1 MRLHNRARNSMD
13 LTGKIAVV
21 TGVGTGIG
29 AAVADVFAA
38 AGAKVIGLERDPQ
51 TLDRTAKR
59 VTENGG
65 EMHAICTDVSSEQSV
80 ARAFEEINS
89 QHDLIDILVNNVGVE
104 FYKDFVSVLISDW
117 ESQIAVNL
125 RSVFLCCARVV
136 PVMIRA
142 QRGSIINTSSVQA
155 FATTGQTAPYAA
167 AKAGVL
173 GLTRD
178 MARDLG
184 PYSIRVNGICP
195 GCIDT
200 PMMARS
206 LERNEDPS
214 SARQKMESA
223 IPLRRLGDPRE
234 IANAAA
240 FLASDL
246 ASYISGISLVVDG
259 GLLAQ
264 LPVT

>member
-1 MRLHNRARNSMD
+1 MD
-13 LTGKIAVV
+13 LNGKVSVV
-21 TGVGTGIG
+21 TGVGAGIG
-29 AAVADVFAA
+29 AAIADVFARY
-38 AGAKVIGLERDPQ
+38 GAQVIGLERDRRSLQ
-51 TLDRTAKR
+51 RTAER
-59 VTENGG
+59 ISANGG
-65 EMHAICTDVSSEQSV
+65 SLHGVCTDVSSEASV
-80 ARAFEEINS
+80 QAAFQEILS
-89 QHDLIDILVNNVGVE
+89 RYSTIDVLVNNVGLE
-104 FYKDFVSVLISDW
+104 FYKDFTSVTVDDW
-117 ESQIAVNL
+117 EHQLGVNL
-125 RSVFLCCARVV
+125 RSVFLCASHVV
-136 PVMIRA
+136 PLMIKA
-142 QRGSIINTSSVQA
+142 GRGVVINTASVQA

-184 PYSIRVNGICP
+184 PHQIRVNAVCP

-200 PMMARS
+200 PMMERS
-206 LERNEDPS
+206 LVRNGNAS
-214 SARQKMESA
+214 AARQHMESA
-223 IPLRRLGDPRE
+223 IPLRRLGNPVE

-246 ASYISGISLVVDG
+246 ASYISGVALVVDG

>member
-1 MRLHNRARNSMD
+1 MD
-13 LTGKIAVV
+13 LSARACIV
-21 TGVGTGIG
+21 TGVGAGIG
-29 AAVADVFAA
+29 AAVADVFSRY
-38 AGAKVIGLERDPQ
+38 GAHVIGLEK
-51 TLDRTAKR
+51 DRSSLARAAERIT
-59 VTENGG
+59 VSGG
-65 EMHAICTDVSSEQSV
+65 SIHPICTDVSSEASV
-80 ARAFEEINS
+80 QAAFEEVSS
-89 QHDLIDILVNNVGVE
+89 QYKTIDVLVNNVGVE
-104 FYKDFVSVLISDW
+104 FYKDFVAVSVADW
-117 ESQIAVNL
+117 EYQLAVNL
-125 RSVFLCCARVV
+125 RSVFLCCSRVV
-136 PVMIRA
+136 PLMIKA
-142 QRGSIINTSSVQA
+142 GRGSVINTASVQA

-184 PYSIRVNGICP
+184 PHQIRVNAICP

-200 PMMARS
+200 PMMERS
-206 LERNEDPS
+206 LRRNGDPS
-214 SARQKMESA
+214 SARQKMQSA
-223 IPLRRLGDPRE
+223 IPLRRLGDPKE

-246 ASYISGISLVVDG
+246 ASYISGVALVVDG